1 MNFDRMGVAIS
12 MHVIGFAGLRFSE
25 LKMAMCFISI
35 DLRPNSHTIVKTF
48 FLKQVTETD
57 NGTLM
62 CMEQEEE

>member
-1 MNFDRMGVAIS
+1 MNFDRMGVAIP

-48 FLKQVTETD
+48 FLNK
-57 NGTLM
+57 
-62 CMEQEEE
+62 